1 MNYKLTQQFKELKE
15 RNGFIENNST
25 GKVQIVISNDGTV
38 PNELSKSAIIIDVNS
53 KYKYSLKSSEK
64 IYARSLNRLVA
75 WVNVFEFSLSGDGS
89 FDLANYYTKNE
100 IDSGYVKKNDNI
112 DGSKVNKMTGYVKAN
127 SYTQIV
133 PTDSLVVAL
142 SKLEK
147 RTDDLGSLSTPT
159 SRKVIAGQGLSGGG
173 ALTGDITVNVATA
186 DDGLVI
192 NADNIKLNIVDNMTT
207 DSNTRPVSAKQV
219 KLLNETK
226 LNKTDNIDGN
236 KINKLTGYAK
246 AGEKQP
252 ILPTDSLIVALG
264 KLEKG
269 LESASPAM
277 EVARSRS
284 IGSFFKFYYC
294 TKSEY
299 DTLDKMRDD
308 STIYL
313 ILDEITG
320 NVDMK
325 VYRP

>member
-25 GKVQIVISNDGTV
+25 GKVQIVISNDGTI

-64 IYARSLNRLVA
+64 LYARSLNRLVA

-89 FDLANYYTKNE
+89 FDSANYYTKNE
-100 IDSGYVKKNDNI
+100 IDRGYVKKNDNI

-127 SYTQIV
+127 SYTQI
-133 PTDSLVVAL
+133 A
-142 SKLEK
+142 
-147 RTDDLGSLSTPT
+147 
-159 SRKVIAGQGLSGGG
+159 
-173 ALTGDITVNVATA
+173 
-186 DDGLVI
+186 
-192 NADNIKLNIVDNMTT
+192 
-207 DSNTRPVSAKQV
+207 
-219 KLLNETK
+219 
-226 LNKTDNIDGN
+226 
-236 KINKLTGYAK
+236 
-246 AGEKQP
+246 
-252 ILPTDSLIVALG
+252 PTDSLIVALG

-269 LESASPAM
+269 LELASPAM
-277 EVARSRS
+277 EVAQSRS
-284 IGSFFKFYYC
+284 IGGSFKFHYC